1 MLEEQPVKKKRHRR
15 TKAEM
20 EAARQAEAQAKQQ
33 PAAKKY
39 EADKD
44 AQPPDLM
51 RMDLMEYAMINY
63 CMCYCKQ
70 TGSDCFRPTIRNGIA
85 TFKLDCRM
93 THCPLFPY
101 TDGATYVTTPKR
113 KLDK

>member
-1 MLEEQPVKKKRHRR
+1 MPEEQPVKKKRHRR

-20 EAARQAEAQAKQQ
+20 EAARQAEAQAKQ
-33 PAAKKY
+33 PVEVKP
-39 EADKD
+39 DKD

-70 TGSDCFRPTIRNGIA
+70 TSSDCFRPTIRNGIA

-93 THCPLFPY
+93 HHCPLFPY

>member
-1 MLEEQPVKKKRHRR
+1 MPEEQPVKKKRHRR

-33 PAAKKY
+33 QPVEVKP
-39 EADKD
+39 DKD

-51 RMDLMEYAMINY
+51 RKELMEYAMITY
-63 CMCYCKQ
+63 CMFHCSHTCA
-70 TGSDCFRPTIRNGIA
+70 DRCRPTVRDGVA
-85 TFKLDCRM
+85 TFVLDCR
-93 THCPLFPY
+93 TPHCPLFPY
-101 TDGATYVTTPKR
+101 TDGATYVAASKK